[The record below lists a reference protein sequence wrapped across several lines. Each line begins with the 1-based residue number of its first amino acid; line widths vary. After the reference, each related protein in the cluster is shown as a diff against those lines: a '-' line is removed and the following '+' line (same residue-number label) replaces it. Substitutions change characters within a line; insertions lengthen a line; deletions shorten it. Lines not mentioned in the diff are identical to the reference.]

1 MKNLREEISNSCSW
15 LIATNVF
22 KEHNGNHSYKEEIL
36 TKLGHEKDGNAS
48 TEHERN
54 HRGRTWDFNKEWDEC
69 EDRRKM
75 KKKKKILGMNY
86 TMRYEIILASYLPDV
101 K

>member
-1 MKNLREEISNSCSW
+1 MK
-15 LIATNVF
+15 
-22 KEHNGNHSYKEEIL
+22 K
-36 TKLGHEKDGNAS
+36 
-48 TEHERN
+48 
-54 HRGRTWDFNKEWDEC
+54 
-69 EDRRKM
+69 